1 MYIFMKVRKA
11 ISNDIENIVGF
22 QLAMA
27 SETEHISLDRET
39 VFKGV
44 TSVFEG
50 HSRGDYYVTEENG
63 KVVGSLLT
71 TFEWSD
77 WRNGTVLWIQ
87 SVYVIPEFRRK
98 GVYREM
104 YKFIQ
109 EIVNKD
115 SNLFG
120 IRLYAD
126 ISNTVAHKAYLNLGM
141 KADHYQTF
149 EWMKS

>member
-1 MYIFMKVRKA
+1 MKVRKA
-11 ISNDIENIVGF
+11 IRNEIEVIVDF

-27 SETEHISLDRET
+27 SETEHISLNRKI
-39 VFKGV
+39 VFRGV
-44 TSVFEG
+44 TSVFEDP
-50 HSRGDYYVTEENG
+50 SRGNYYVSEENG

-87 SVYVIPEFRRK
+87 SVYVLPEFRRK

-109 EIVNKD
+109 ELVNDD
-115 SNLFG
+115 SDIYG
-120 IRLYAD
+120 IRLYSD
-126 ISNTVAHKAYLNLGM
+126 ISNTVAHQAYLNLGM
-141 KADHYQTF
+141 KADHYKTF